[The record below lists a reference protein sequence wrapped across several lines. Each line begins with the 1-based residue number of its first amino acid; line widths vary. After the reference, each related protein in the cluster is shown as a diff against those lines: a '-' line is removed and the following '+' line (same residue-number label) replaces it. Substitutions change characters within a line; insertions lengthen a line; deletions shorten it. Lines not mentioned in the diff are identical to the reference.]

1 MKNSVKYIA
10 VRSDGSRVQPG
21 DQIGYTTYRGHTMPT
36 WFEFAA
42 GTQNHDQYG
51 DAGGSGG
58 QIVIRY
64 ERYGR
69 MVKPLRAGSDF
80 GLTVYSVLDPRV
92 ADLLSKDELEQ
103 GVLDQGDQ
111 DPSGQRSGRMLGIR
125 RIPVPPH
132 LLG

>member
-1 MKNSVKYIA
+1 MTNSVKYIA
-10 VRSDGSRVQPG
+10 VRSDGSRVQHG
-21 DQIGYTTYRGHTMPT
+21 DQIGYTTYRGHMVPSS
-36 WFEFAA
+36 FEFAV

-92 ADLLSKDELEQ
+92 ADLLSEDELEQ
-103 GVLDQGDQ
+103 DVRQTRD
-111 DPSGQRSGRMLGIR
+111 GQRSGRMVGIR

>member
-1 MKNSVKYIA
+1 MNAVKYIA
-10 VRSDGSRVQPG
+10 LRSDGSRVQSG
-21 DQIGYTTYRGHTMPT
+21 DRIGYTTYRGHTVPT
-36 WFEFAA
+36 WFEFAV
-42 GTQNHDQYG
+42 GTQNHDRYG

-58 QIVIRY
+58 QIVITY

-92 ADLLSKDELEQ
+92 ADLLSEDELQ
-103 GVLDQGDQ
+103 QDAPDQGDRAAARQ
-111 DPSGQRSGRMLGIR
+111 PGGRLLGVR